1 MDGGT
6 IAFPELDDKRAEAEN
21 LHIYAIIRGT
31 QYPLH
36 IAIGEQADSGS
47 WRFSVPVVA
56 REAVVL
62 GLVRPEPFGFRIVEL
77 DSEGLGSVGTR
88 KGGFMEVELDSDLRS
103 DAHSWEEVT
112 TFAKR
117 L

>member
-1 MDGGT
+1 MRSSGARST
-6 IAFPELDDKRAEAEN
+6 RFISS
-21 LHIYAIIRGT
+21 
-31 QYPLH
+31 
-36 IAIGEQADSGS
+36 IGEQADGGA

-62 GLVRPEPFGFRIVEL
+62 GLMRLEPFRFRIVEL
-77 DSEGLGSVGTR
+77 DSQGLGSVGAR
-88 KGGFMEVELDSDLRS
+88 KGGFIEVELDRDLRS
-103 DAHSWEEVT
+103 GAHAWAEVT